1 MKSDSLDEILELR
14 ESDNADSEDAPK
26 PSLKWRFVLILIV
39 VSVLLVSL
47 APIGIMSLLN
57 QAGSGYGERE
67 IVVFAV
73 FRTLSVLIGIYA
85 IGSSN
90 STFFKYVFWIFLGL
104 AILNLSGCAVIQ
116 YDLRSINR

>member
-14 ESDNADSEDAPK
+14 EPDNADCEDAPK
-26 PSLKWRFVLILIV
+26 PSLKWRFVLMLIV
-39 VSVLLVSL
+39 VSVLLVSF

-57 QAGSGYGERE
+57 QTGSGYGERE

-73 FRTLSVLIGIYA
+73 LRTLFVLIGIYA

-90 STFFKYVFWIFLGL
+90 PTFFKYVFWTFLGL
-104 AILNLSGCAVIQ
+104 AVLNVSGW
-116 YDLRSINR
+116 L